1 MPIALP
7 PSVPRVA
14 ILVAFLAL
22 VLAPP
27 FVSSFLLALLTQAVI
42 YAVLAMSLDI
52 ILGYTGLA
60 SLGHAAY
67 LGLGAYS
74 VGILTTRHGASF
86 WVTLAVGVLLAT
98 AVAAIFGLVALRATG
113 VYFLMITLALGMV
126 VWGLAHRWVS
136 MTQGDNGIAG
146 VPRPNLGLPWSF
158 AGGIS
163 FYYLA
168 LVGFLLALVLLRTI
182 VRSPFG
188 QTLVGIRESESR
200 MRTLGYHVWLHKYIG
215 FVIAGGVGGFAGVLW
230 AYYNG
235 FVSPADLELA
245 TSVEILLMVAL
256 GGRGT
261 LLGPAL
267 GATLIVGLKNLVSIY
282 THRWLLILGG
292 VYIGTIVYA
301 PEGIVGA
308 VRQWTKGE
316 RAMGR
321 KAVVSVLVALVAIAV
336 LATGTAWAQSKEP
349 IKIGFLAPMTGGA
362 AQIGKDMVN
371 GLTMWLEE
379 NGNQIAGR
387 KVEVIVE
394 DTQGQP
400 NIALTKL
407 AKLVENDRVQVLAGG
422 LFAHVGYALA
432 PKVDQLQVPMLYPVM
447 AADDLTQRKPS
458 KWVVRNGWTSSQP
471 SHPFGEYVAKTLG
484 YKRVVAIGIDYAFG
498 WEVIGGFQKTF
509 EENGGQVIQ
518 KLWAP
523 LNTADFAPYLSQ
535 IRRDADAVFA
545 LMVSISAL
553 RFPKQYQDAG
563 LKARLPLIGGGTTF
577 DEFVLPSLG
586 DEAIGGVSP
595 LIYSAAL
602 DTPVNRRFVKDYRA
616 KYGKVPS
623 YYSETCYTTGRWINE
638 AAKMVGGNVEDREKF
653 LAALRKVEIPDAPR
667 GPIKLDSHGNPIQNI
682 YVRKVEKKDGELW
695 NTVIQTF
702 PAVSQF
708 GKYKPEE
715 FLKQPVYDRNFPA
728 CKHC

>member
-1 MPIALP
+1 MRGAIVVALL
-7 PSVPRVA
+7 A
-14 ILVAFLAL
+14 LLVA
-22 VLAPP
+22 PP
-27 FVSSFLLALLTQAVI
+27 LLSSFLLALLTQAVI
-42 YAVLAMSLDI
+42 YAVLAMSLDL

-74 VGILTTRHGASF
+74 VGILATKYGASF
-86 WVTLAVGVLLAT
+86 WLTLLAGILLAT

-136 MTQGDNGIAG
+136 LTQGDNGIAG
-146 VPRPNLGLPWSF
+146 VPRPELGLPWSF
-158 AGGIS
+158 NKGIA

-168 LVGFLLALVLLRTI
+168 FVAFVLAFLVLRTI

-200 MRTLGYHVWLHKYIG
+200 MRTLGYHVWLHKYLG
-215 FVIAGGVGGFAGVLW
+215 FVIAGGVGGFAGVFW

-267 GATLIVGLKNLVSIY
+267 GAALIVGLKNLVSVY
-282 THRWLLILGG
+282 THRWLLILGA

-308 VRQWTKGE
+308 LRQWTKGD
-316 RAMGR
+316 RAMGK
-321 KAVVSVLVALVAIAV
+321 KAVVSVLLALLFTGVAGSESV
-336 LATGTAWAQSKEP
+336 WAQKGP
-349 IKIGFLAPMTGGA
+349 IKIGVITPMSGGA
-362 AQIGKDMVN
+362 AQIGKDMTN
-371 GLTMWLEE
+371 GMSMWLDE
-379 NGNQIAGR
+379 NNQTIAGR

-394 DTQGQP
+394 DSQGQP
-400 NIALTKL
+400 NVALTKL
-407 AKLVENDRVQVLAGG
+407 QKLVESDRVHILVGEV
-422 LFAHVGYALA
+422 FAHIGYAMA
-432 PKVDQLQVPMLYPVM
+432 PKVEEYRIPMLYPVI
-447 AADDLTQRKPS
+447 AADDLTQRKPAR
-458 KWVVRNGWTSSQP
+458 WVVRTGWASSQP
-471 SHPFGEYVAKTLG
+471 SHPFGEYAAKTLG
-484 YKRVVAIGIDYAFG
+484 YKRIAVIGIDYAFG
-498 WEVIGGFQKTF
+498 WEVVGGFQKTF
-509 EENGGQVIQ
+509 EENGGQIIQ

-523 LNTADFAPYLSQ
+523 LNTTDFAPYLSQ

-545 LMVSISAL
+545 LMVSISAS

-563 LKARLPLIGGGTTF
+563 LKAKLPLIGGGTTF

-586 DEAIGGVSP
+586 DEAIGGISP

-602 DTPVNRRFVKDYRA
+602 DTPVNKRFVAEYRK

-623 YYSETCYTTGRWINE
+623 YFSETSYTSTRWIAE
-638 AAKMVGGNVEDREKF
+638 AAKAIGGDVENREKF
-653 LAALRKVEIPDAPR
+653 LEALRKVEIRDAPR
-667 GPIKLDSHGNPIQNI
+667 GPIKLDAYGNPIQNI
-682 YVRKVEKKDGELW
+682 YIRKVEKKDGELW
-695 NTVIQTF
+695 NTVVHTY

-708 GKYKPEE
+708 WKYKPDE
-715 FLKQPVYDRNFPA
+715 FLKQPVYDRNYPP